1 MIKDII
7 WDDSENG
14 NIQTKYGRVD
24 GLVVFNMT
32 RFHNRVFNNENW
44 VMTSHVIPMDMTKD
58 VDSEELK
65 AKAILILEEFVNK
78 LTK

>member
-7 WDDSENG
+7 WEDHNNG

-24 GLVVFNMT
+24 GMVVFDMA
-32 RFHNRVFNNENW
+32 RFHNQVFNNENW
-44 VMTSHVIPMDMTKD
+44 VMTSHVIPMEMVKD
-58 VDSEELK
+58 VNSEELK